1 MNTRKASPIAVVL
14 GSILGGL
21 LLTAPAAHAQSVSTT
36 ITPAVRGLV
45 TVTNAESVTCS
56 GTVTVTTRP
65 VTLAQV
71 VVDVDTSGV
80 SCIGATS
87 KAAYANTGYARL
99 TRPLV
104 SQDVVQTTLAVYQNT
119 SAGRLAARTA
129 LLTLNLT
136 YNVTTGAVTGGT
148 GGIGNL

>member
-1 MNTRKASPIAVVL
+1 MNTRKVSPIAV
-14 GSILGGL
+14 ILGPIAGVL
-21 LLTAPAAHAQSVSTT
+21 LLAAPAARAQTVSST

-45 TVTNAESVTCS
+45 TATGAESVACA

-65 VTLAQV
+65 VTPVQV
-71 VVDVDTSGV
+71 VVDVDVSGV
-80 SCIGATS
+80 SCIGTTTR
-87 KAAYANTGYARL
+87 AAYANSGYARL

-104 SQDVVQTTLAVYQNT
+104 SQDVIQATLAVYQDT
-119 SAGRLAARTA
+119 PAGRLAARTA

-136 YNVTTGAVTGGT
+136 YNVTTGAVSGGT